1 MPFQS
6 RAQQRYFYSNK
17 KELEKEGVD
26 VDEWSHATD
35 YSHLPEKKRKK
46 HQKKKA
52 DFWASEVLKMASFDY
67 KELIRKRSEARGEC
81 PECGKAT
88 HKCVCSKTASAQV
101 EIDVDED
108 NWAADY
114 IEMKTAAMFGLGGA
128 ARGIA
133 GVDERLPAALD
144 VAGLG
149 ALAAPS
155 ALSLVGAPVD
165 EKTKDQAEVGGLGI
179 LAATQLPKLLSMPH
193 PV

>member
-1 MPFQS
+1 
-6 RAQQRYFYSNK
+6 
-17 KELEKEGVD
+17 
-26 VDEWSHATD
+26 
-35 YSHLPEKKRKK
+35 
-46 HQKKKA
+46 
-52 DFWASEVLKMASFDY
+52 
-67 KELIRKRSEARGEC
+67 
-81 PECGKAT
+81 
-88 HKCVCSKTASAQV
+88 
-101 EIDVDED
+101 
-108 NWAADY
+108 
-114 IEMKTAAMFGLGGA
+114 MFGLGGT